1 MRLTKTKT
9 SKDQAARFSPSPEGK
24 ELETS
29 HFCPKRSVALAKSND
44 LMQKCSFKAKL
55 EAGTKYLPM
64 VEMTSSYARWLVWMA
79 VQMPH
84 DFQKL
89 RGLQIWMSG
98 EFSWDCMQ
106 KPSIYYIHM
115 NKIWKPWHLAD
126 SKTPFN
132 FQTSYQI
139 PTVDGWNAAPVGKYC
154 GAKNKLSVSIIP
166 DATGAS
172 AIFFEFFMMPHQGSK
187 AYSSKAAVISSS
199 ACFLS
204 RPGIARFPRWFKALR
219 NQLPNLELKTAH
231 LQSRLP

>member
-29 HFCPKRSVALAKSND
+29 HFCPKREVALAKSNY
-44 LMQKCSFKAKL
+44 LVQKCSFKAKL

-64 VEMTSSYARWLVWMA
+64 VEMTSIYARWLVWMA

-89 RGLQIWMSG
+89 RGLLRKFECRANSPG
-98 EFSWDCMQ
+98 ECMQ

-115 NKIWKPWHLAD
+115 NKIWKRWHLHD

-139 PTVDGWNAAPVGKYC
+139 PTADGWNAAPVGKYC
-154 GAKNKLSVSIIP
+154 
-166 DATGAS
+166 
-172 AIFFEFFMMPHQGSK
+172 MQ
-187 AYSSKAAVISSS
+187 
-199 ACFLS
+199 
-204 RPGIARFPRWFKALR
+204 
-219 NQLPNLELKTAH
+219 
-231 LQSRLP
+231 